1 VDKSTVTAVSVG
13 IAVCTSLSLLLAVS
27 RPQVAHAQVTEAPK
41 AELFPDPSKFAYG
54 LYTQGDLGA
63 VTVLGAAGS
72 HLRPGWGLG
81 LTVGYDL
88 TRWLAVEARGV
99 GSTHVTE
106 FPNAPQDGE
115 LMQLYHLSGAL
126 KLSLRYRYFALSA
139 DGGAGIVRT
148 STNILT
154 TVPGLGDRQTSLA
167 YGGGLSL
174 EYHTLS
180 RHFAFGVHGGYFLI
194 PGIGQSHSLLTT
206 ALMRYTF

>member
-1 VDKSTVTAVSVG
+1 MAV
-13 IAVCTSLSLLLAVS
+13 ALLAAVVAL
-27 RPQVAHAQVTEAPK
+27 PAPAHAQVTEAPK
-41 AELFPDPSKFAYG
+41 AELFPDPSKFSYG
-54 LYTQGDLGA
+54 LYTQGNLGA

-72 HLRPGWGLG
+72 HLKTGWGLG

-88 TRWLAVEARGV
+88 TRWLAFEARGV
-99 GSTHVTE
+99 GSTHLTK
-106 FPNAPQDGE
+106 FPNQPQDGE

-126 KLSLRYRYFALSA
+126 KLSLRYRYFALSL
-139 DGGAGIVRT
+139 DGGAGIVRA

-154 TVPGLGDRQTSLA
+154 TAPGLGTRQTSLA

-194 PGIGQSHSLLTT
+194 PDLGQSHSLLTT